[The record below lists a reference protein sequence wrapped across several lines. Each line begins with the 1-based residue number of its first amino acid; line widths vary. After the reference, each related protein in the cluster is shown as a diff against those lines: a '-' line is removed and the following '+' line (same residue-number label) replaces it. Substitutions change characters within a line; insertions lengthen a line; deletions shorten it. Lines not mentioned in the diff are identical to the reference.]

1 MTKNL
6 FFASAAKAALAL
18 ATVVMMSAAFTAC
31 SSSNNDDDGGG
42 GIPPSPEPK
51 AGIVTLDG
59 EEKAI
64 LKAEYDPEGDGNY
77 RIYLILSADE
87 KEQVVLHINK
97 DVFGTPIKLTEK
109 AKKNADAV
117 YFYWTVDYYKSN
129 GEGGNTKFIE
139 ASGAPEQSVPVFN
152 TGTLEY
158 AGSIKGTLNIRL
170 ENGRVKGKDGK
181 EHTLTISYS
190 GKITEL

>member
-6 FFASAAKAALAL
+6 FLASCAKAAFAL
-18 ATVVMMSAAFTAC
+18 AAVVMMSVAFTAC
-31 SSSNNDDDGGG
+31 SSSNDD
-42 GIPPSPEPK
+42 PTTEPLPEPK
-51 AGIVTLDG
+51 AQTVTLDG

-170 ENGRVKGKDGK
+170 RNGRVKGKDGK

-190 GKITEL
+190 GTITEL

>member
-1 MTKNL
+1 MNKKT
-6 FFASAAKAALAL
+6 FFANVASKALAL

-31 SSSNNDDDGGG
+31 SSSNDDDGGG
-42 GIPPSPEPK
+42 GTPPSPEPK
-51 AGIVTLDG
+51 AQTVTLDG
-59 EEKAI
+59 VEKTI

-87 KEQVVLHINK
+87 KEQVVLHINE
-97 DVFGTPIKLTEK
+97 DVFGTSIKLTEK

-139 ASGAPEQSVPVFN
+139 ASGDPEQAVPVFN

-170 ENGRVKGKDGK
+170 RNGRVKGKDGK

-190 GKITEL
+190 GTITEL

>member
-6 FFASAAKAALAL
+6 FFASCAKVAFALA
-18 ATVVMMSAAFTAC
+18 AVVMMSAAFTAC
-31 SSSNNDDDGGG
+31 SSSNDD
-42 GIPPSPEPK
+42 PTTEPLPEPK
-51 AGIVTLDG
+51 AQTVTIDG
-59 EEKAI
+59 VEKTI

-139 ASGAPEQSVPVFN
+139 ASGNPEQSVPVFN
-152 TGTLEY
+152 TGTLTVS
-158 AGSIKGTLNIRL
+158 GDPTGTLNIKL
-170 ENGRVKGKDGK
+170 ENGRVIGNDDK
-181 EHTLTISYS
+181 EHTITLSYS
-190 GKITEL
+190 GKMTEL

>member
-1 MTKNL
+1 M
-6 FFASAAKAALAL
+6 
-18 ATVVMMSAAFTAC
+18 
-31 SSSNNDDDGGG
+31 
-42 GIPPSPEPK
+42 
-51 AGIVTLDG
+51 
-59 EEKAI
+59 
-64 LKAEYDPEGDGNY
+64 
-77 RIYLILSADE
+77 
-87 KEQVVLHINK
+87 
-97 DVFGTPIKLTEK
+97 FGTPIKLTEK

-139 ASGAPEQSVPVFN
+139 ASGNPEQSVPVFN

-170 ENGRVKGKDGK
+170 RNGRVKGKDGK
-181 EHTLTISYS
+181 EHTLTVSYS